1 MKISV
6 TSKAT
11 SIFFSGDKYC
21 NKYIFFLY
29 ELYQIIF
36 LEYTYNIK
44 IIEIYEI
51 ECELILLINGIKSRD
66 YNTFTDMLLFVR
78 CSRDIRI

>member
-6 TSKAT
+6 TLKAT
-11 SIFFSGDKYC
+11 SIFFSGD
-21 NKYIFFLY
+21 KYIFFLY

-51 ECELILLINGIKSRD
+51 ECGLILLINGIKSRD